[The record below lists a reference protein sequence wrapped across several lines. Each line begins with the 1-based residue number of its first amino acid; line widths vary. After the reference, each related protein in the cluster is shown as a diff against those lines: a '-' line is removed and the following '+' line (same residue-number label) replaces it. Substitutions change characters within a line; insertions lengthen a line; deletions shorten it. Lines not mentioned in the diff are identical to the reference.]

1 MADAFQNID
10 LEQINKDVEKK
21 VKGILDNLDLESI
34 NTTSQRKIKYH

>member
-21 VKGILDNLDLESI
+21 VKGILDNLDLDVYRP
-34 NTTSQRKIKYH
+34 TS